1 MQVLLKLLCE
11 EPGDFASVPD
21 TSLGLQLQ
29 SEWQFLGTH
38 KVSADLK
45 THFPNFYEAL

>member
-1 MQVLLKLLCE
+1 MQVLFKLLCE
-11 EPGDFASVPD
+11 GPGDFASIPA
-21 TSLGLQLQ
+21 TSLGLWLQ
-29 SEWQFLGTH
+29 SEWQSWGTH